1 MNKGQVINN
10 IQEEFCMKNVLKAF
24 GIIAL
29 AAVIGFSMV
38 ACGGTYEE
46 ID

>member
-1 MNKGQVINN
+1 
-10 IQEEFCMKNVLKAF
+10 MKNVLKTF

-38 ACGGTYEE
+38 ACGGIYEK